1 MFGRLT
7 IAAVALLFT
16 SAAAAQLSP
25 APSPS
30 VTPAPNNQIQDVQPF
45 PAPAPDLSQL
55 SIEELEKMG
64 DQQRARKEYLQAIDS
79 FKAALKKKPPHKMV
93 AVLQNKIG
101 MAYIGMADK
110 DKARKALKSAI
121 KADKQYA
128 EAYNNLGVV
137 YYLDKKY
144 GRAIKEYRRA
154 LALRETSAS
163 FHSNLGTVYLQN
175 KDLERGIAEYRRA
188 YELDPTIF
196 DRSSQV
202 GVAARMA
209 APEDRA
215 RFSYIVAKLYASS
228 GDFDRA
234 LLALRRA
241 MEDGYGEIDKVYK
254 EPEFAKLREDQ
265 RFADLMASRPPAIP
279 Q

>member
-7 IAAVALLFT
+7 YAAVALLFT
-16 SAAAAQLSP
+16 SYAAAQLSQ

-55 SIEELEKMG
+55 SVEELEKMG

-79 FKAALKKKPPHKMV
+79 FKAALKKKPSPKMV
-93 AVLQNKIG
+93 AVIQNKIG
-101 MAYIGMADK
+101 MAYIGMGDK
-110 DKARKALKSAI
+110 DKARKALKNAI

-144 GRAIKEYRRA
+144 GRAIKEYRKA

-163 FHSNLGTVYLQN
+163 FHSNLGTAFVQN
-175 KDLERGIAEYRRA
+175 KDIDRGIAEYRRA
-188 YELDPTIF
+188 YELDPAIF
-196 DRSSQV
+196 DKSSQV
-202 GVAARMA
+202 GVAARMSS
-209 APEDRA
+209 PEDRA
-215 RFSYIVAKLYASS
+215 RFSYIVAKLYAAS

-234 LLALRRA
+234 LLSLRRA
-241 MEDGYGEIDKVYK
+241 MEDGYGNIDEVYK

-265 RFADLMASRPPAIP
+265 RFTELMASRPPAIP